1 MLKEGDKAP
10 DFELPADDGS
20 TVKLSDFRGKKVV
33 LYFYP
38 RDNTPGCNKEACSF
52 RDANNQIMEKGA
64 VVVGV
69 SADDARSHQKFRLQF
84 GLPFYLLSDEKHHVL
99 EAYAAWGGKNFMG
112 KITMGII
119 RSTFIIDENGIIMKS
134 FPKVNPEGHAQEI
147 LGSL

>member
-20 TVKLSDFRGKKVV
+20 TVKLSDFKGKKVV

-52 RDANNQIMEKGA
+52 RDANSRIMEKGA

-69 SADDARSHQKFRLQF
+69 SADDVKSHQKFRLQF
-84 GLPFYLLSDEKHHVL
+84 GLPFYLLSDEKHQVL
-99 EAYAAWGGKNFMG
+99 EAYAAWGKKNFMG
-112 KITMGII
+112 KITMGIL
-119 RSTFIIDENGIIMKS
+119 RSTFIIDENGMIMKS
-134 FPKVNPEGHAQEI
+134 FPKVNPEGHAEEI
-147 LGSL
+147 LGFL